1 LYIEQSEMMLVPLIT
16 VTVVAGTILVC
27 YILYICRKKIRT
39 VYNDNKIIM
48 TKLKKIKSPNSSKSS
63 KSTDSESDWED
74 HCSAMEQNNDVDNI
88 SRNEILNDDS
98 FAGSLIWDNES
109 NIMAPSTEHIYD
121 SVAGSTLLINND
133 RNEQT
138 IYQNTT
144 VVINDTETVEILN
157 EDTKQ
162 IPSYSSNPFVNYN
175 KTSICSKSNPFIA
188 ELNNKFS
195 DNNPFRRAHSDD
207 YLNKQQ
213 DHEYDDIESS
223 VVSLV

>member
-1 LYIEQSEMMLVPLIT
+1 MMLVPLIT
-16 VTVVAGTILVC
+16 MTVVAGTILVC
-27 YILYICRKKIRT
+27 YILYICRKKILT
-39 VYNDNKIIM
+39 VYNDNKNIM
-48 TKLKKIKSPNSSKSS
+48 TKLKKIKSSNSSNSSKSA
-63 KSTDSESDWED
+63 DSESDWED

-88 SRNEILNDDS
+88 SRNEILDDDS

-144 VVINDTETVEILN
+144 VINDTETIEVLN

-162 IPSYSSNPFVNYN
+162 NPSYSSNPFVNYN
-175 KTSICSKSNPFIA
+175 KTSICSKSNPFIT

-195 DNNPFRRAHSDD
+195 ENNPFRRAHSDD
-207 YLNKQQ
+207 YLNKQEQ
-213 DHEYDDIESS
+213 EHDHEHDDIESS

>member
-1 LYIEQSEMMLVPLIT
+1 MMLVPLIT

-48 TKLKKIKSPNSSKSS
+48 TKLKKIKSSNSS

-88 SRNEILNDDS
+88 SRNEILDDDS

-109 NIMAPSTEHIYD
+109 NVMAPSTEHIYD
-121 SVAGSTLLINND
+121 SVAGSTLLINN
-133 RNEQT
+133 EQT

-144 VVINDTETVEILN
+144 VVINETETVEVLN

-162 IPSYSSNPFVNYN
+162 NPNYSSNPFVNYN
-175 KTSICSKSNPFIA
+175 KTSICSKSNPFIT

-195 DNNPFRRAHSDD
+195 ENNPFRRAHSDD
-207 YLNKQQ
+207 YLNKQEQ
-213 DHEYDDIESS
+213 DHDDIESS
-223 VVSLV
+223 V

>member
-1 LYIEQSEMMLVPLIT
+1 MMLVPLIM

-48 TKLKKIKSPNSSKSS
+48 TKLKKIKSSNSSKSS

-88 SRNEILNDDS
+88 SRNEILDDDS

-109 NIMAPSTEHIYD
+109 NVMAPSTEHIYD

-144 VVINDTETVEILN
+144 VINETETIEVLN

-162 IPSYSSNPFVNYN
+162 NHSYSSNPFVNYN
-175 KTSICSKSNPFIA
+175 KTSICSKSNPFIT

-195 DNNPFRRAHSDD
+195 ENNPFRRAHSDD
-207 YLNKQQ
+207 YLNNQEQ
-213 DHEYDDIESS
+213 EHDDIESS
-223 VVSLV
+223 VMSYH

>member
-1 LYIEQSEMMLVPLIT
+1 
-16 VTVVAGTILVC
+16 
-27 YILYICRKKIRT
+27 
-39 VYNDNKIIM
+39 
-48 TKLKKIKSPNSSKSS
+48 
-63 KSTDSESDWED
+63 
-74 HCSAMEQNNDVDNI
+74 MEQNNDVDNI
-88 SRNEILNDDS
+88 SRNEILDDDS

-109 NIMAPSTEHIYD
+109 NVMAPSTEHIYD

-144 VVINDTETVEILN
+144 VVINETETVEVLN

-162 IPSYSSNPFVNYN
+162 NPSYSSNPFVNYN
-175 KTSICSKSNPFIA
+175 KTSICSKSNPFIT

-195 DNNPFRRAHSDD
+195 ENNPFRRAHSDD
-207 YLNKQQ
+207 YLNKQEQ
-213 DHEYDDIESS
+213 EHDDIESS

>member
-1 LYIEQSEMMLVPLIT
+1 MILVPLIT

-39 VYNDNKIIM
+39 VYNNNKIIM
-48 TKLKKIKSPNSSKSS
+48 TKLKKIKSSNSSKSS
-63 KSTDSESDWED
+63 KSTDNESDWED

-88 SRNEILNDDS
+88 SRNEILDDDS

-109 NIMAPSTEHIYD
+109 NVIAPSTEHIYD
-121 SVAGSTLLINND
+121 SVAGSTRLINND
-133 RNEQT
+133 CNEQT

-144 VVINDTETVEILN
+144 VINETETIEVLN

-162 IPSYSSNPFVNYN
+162 NPSYSSNPFVNYN
-175 KTSICSKSNPFIA
+175 KTSICSKSNPFIT

-195 DNNPFRRAHSDD
+195 ENNPFRRAHSDD
-207 YLNKQQ
+207 YLNKQE
-213 DHEYDDIESS
+213 HDDIESS

>member
-1 LYIEQSEMMLVPLIT
+1 MMLVPLIT

-48 TKLKKIKSPNSSKSS
+48 TKLKKIKSSNSSKSS

-88 SRNEILNDDS
+88 SRNEILDDDS

-109 NIMAPSTEHIYD
+109 NVMAPSTEHIYD

-144 VVINDTETVEILN
+144 VVLN

-162 IPSYSSNPFVNYN
+162 NPNYSSNPFVNYN
-175 KTSICSKSNPFIA
+175 KTSICSKSNPFIT

-195 DNNPFRRAHSDD
+195 ENNPFRRAHSDD
-207 YLNKQQ
+207 YLNKQEQ
-213 DHEYDDIESS
+213 DHEHDDIES
-223 VVSLV
+223 LV

>member
-1 LYIEQSEMMLVPLIT
+1 MLYIEQSEMMLVPLIT

-98 FAGSLIWDNES
+98 FAGSLIW
-109 NIMAPSTEHIYD
+109 
-121 SVAGSTLLINND
+121 
-133 RNEQT
+133 
-138 IYQNTT
+138 
-144 VVINDTETVEILN
+144 
-157 EDTKQ
+157 
-162 IPSYSSNPFVNYN
+162 
-175 KTSICSKSNPFIA
+175 
-188 ELNNKFS
+188 
-195 DNNPFRRAHSDD
+195 
-207 YLNKQQ
+207 
-213 DHEYDDIESS
+213 
-223 VVSLV
+223 

>member
-1 LYIEQSEMMLVPLIT
+1 MMLVPLVT

-48 TKLKKIKSPNSSKSS
+48 TKLKKIKSSNSSNSS

-88 SRNEILNDDS
+88 SRNEILDDDS

-109 NIMAPSTEHIYD
+109 NVVAPSTEHIYD
-121 SVAGSTLLINND
+121 SVAGSTLLIND

-144 VVINDTETVEILN
+144 VVINETETEVLN

-162 IPSYSSNPFVNYN
+162 NPSYSSNPFVNYN
-175 KTSICSKSNPFIA
+175 KTSICSKSNPFIT

-195 DNNPFRRAHSDD
+195 ENNPFRRAHSDD
-207 YLNKQQ
+207 YLNKQEQDQ
-213 DHEYDDIESS
+213 DHKHDYIESS

>member
-1 LYIEQSEMMLVPLIT
+1 
-16 VTVVAGTILVC
+16 
-27 YILYICRKKIRT
+27 
-39 VYNDNKIIM
+39 
-48 TKLKKIKSPNSSKSS
+48 
-63 KSTDSESDWED
+63 
-74 HCSAMEQNNDVDNI
+74 
-88 SRNEILNDDS
+88 S

>member
-1 LYIEQSEMMLVPLIT
+1 MMLVPLIT
-16 VTVVAGTILVC
+16 MTVVAGTILVC
-27 YILYICRKKIRT
+27 YILYICRKKILT
-39 VYNDNKIIM
+39 VYNDNKNIM
-48 TKLKKIKSPNSSKSS
+48 TKLKKIKSSNSSNSSKSA
-63 KSTDSESDWED
+63 DSESDWED

-88 SRNEILNDDS
+88 SRNEILDDDS

-109 NIMAPSTEHIYD
+109 NVMAPSTEHIYD

-144 VVINDTETVEILN
+144 VINDTETIEVLN

-162 IPSYSSNPFVNYN
+162 NPSYSSNPFVNYN
-175 KTSICSKSNPFIA
+175 KTSICSKSNPFIT

-195 DNNPFRRAHSDD
+195 ENNPFRRAHSDD
-207 YLNKQQ
+207 YLNKQEQ
-213 DHEYDDIESS
+213 EHDHERDDIESS

>member
-1 LYIEQSEMMLVPLIT
+1 MMLVPLIM
-16 VTVVAGTILVC
+16 VTIVAGTILVC

-48 TKLKKIKSPNSSKSS
+48 TKLKKIKSSNSSKSS

-88 SRNEILNDDS
+88 SRNEILDDDS

-109 NIMAPSTEHIYD
+109 NVMAPSTEHIYD

-138 IYQNTT
+138 IYHNTT
-144 VVINDTETVEILN
+144 VINETETIEVLN

-162 IPSYSSNPFVNYN
+162 NHSYSSNPFVNYN
-175 KTSICSKSNPFIA
+175 KTSICSKSNPFIT

-195 DNNPFRRAHSDD
+195 ENNPFRRAHSDD
-207 YLNKQQ
+207 YLNNQEQ
-213 DHEYDDIESS
+213 EHDDIESS
-223 VVSLV
+223 VMSYH

>member
-1 LYIEQSEMMLVPLIT
+1 
-16 VTVVAGTILVC
+16 
-27 YILYICRKKIRT
+27 
-39 VYNDNKIIM
+39 
-48 TKLKKIKSPNSSKSS
+48 
-63 KSTDSESDWED
+63 
-74 HCSAMEQNNDVDNI
+74 
-88 SRNEILNDDS
+88 
-98 FAGSLIWDNES
+98 
-109 NIMAPSTEHIYD
+109 TEHIYD

-195 DNNPFRRAHSDD
+195 DNNPFR
-207 YLNKQQ
+207 
-213 DHEYDDIESS
+213 
-223 VVSLV
+223 

>member
-1 LYIEQSEMMLVPLIT
+1 MMLVPLIT
-16 VTVVAGTILVC
+16 MTVVAGTILVC
-27 YILYICRKKIRT
+27 YILYICRKKILT
-39 VYNDNKIIM
+39 VYNDNKNIM
-48 TKLKKIKSPNSSKSS
+48 TKLKKIKSSNSSNSSKSA
-63 KSTDSESDWED
+63 DSESDWED

-88 SRNEILNDDS
+88 SRNEILDDDS

-109 NIMAPSTEHIYD
+109 NVMTPSTEHIYD

-144 VVINDTETVEILN
+144 VINDTETIEVLN

-162 IPSYSSNPFVNYN
+162 NPSYSSNPFVNYN
-175 KTSICSKSNPFIA
+175 KTSICSKSNPFIT

-195 DNNPFRRAHSDD
+195 ENNPFRRAHSDD
-207 YLNKQQ
+207 YLNKQEQ
-213 DHEYDDIESS
+213 EHDHERDDIESS

>member
-1 LYIEQSEMMLVPLIT
+1 M
-16 VTVVAGTILVC
+16 TVVAGTILVC
-27 YILYICRKKIRT
+27 YILYICRKKILT
-39 VYNDNKIIM
+39 VYNDNKNIM
-48 TKLKKIKSPNSSKSS
+48 TKLKKIKSSNSSNSSKSA
-63 KSTDSESDWED
+63 DSESDWED

-88 SRNEILNDDS
+88 SRNEILDDDS

-144 VVINDTETVEILN
+144 VINDTETIEVLN

-162 IPSYSSNPFVNYN
+162 NPSYSSNPFVNYN
-175 KTSICSKSNPFIA
+175 KTSICSKSNPFIT

-195 DNNPFRRAHSDD
+195 ENNPFRRAHSDD
-207 YLNKQQ
+207 YLNKQEQ
-213 DHEYDDIESS
+213 EHDHEHDDIESS

>member
-1 LYIEQSEMMLVPLIT
+1 MMLVPLVT

-48 TKLKKIKSPNSSKSS
+48 TKLKKIKSSNSSNSS

-88 SRNEILNDDS
+88 SRNEILDDDS

-109 NIMAPSTEHIYD
+109 NVVAPSTEHIYD

-144 VVINDTETVEILN
+144 VVINETETEVLN

-162 IPSYSSNPFVNYN
+162 NPSYSSNPFVNYN
-175 KTSICSKSNPFIA
+175 KTSICSKSNPFIT

-195 DNNPFRRAHSDD
+195 ENNPFRRAHSDD
-207 YLNKQQ
+207 YLNKQEQDRDQ
-213 DHEYDDIESS
+213 DHKHDYIESS

>member
-1 LYIEQSEMMLVPLIT
+1 MMLVPLIT

-48 TKLKKIKSPNSSKSS
+48 TKLKKIKSSNSSKSS

-88 SRNEILNDDS
+88 SRNEILDDDS

-109 NIMAPSTEHIYD
+109 NVMAPSTEHIYD
-121 SVAGSTLLINND
+121 SVAGSTLLINN
-133 RNEQT
+133 EQT

-144 VVINDTETVEILN
+144 VVINETETVEVLN

-162 IPSYSSNPFVNYN
+162 NPNYSSNPFVNYN
-175 KTSICSKSNPFIA
+175 KTSICSKSNPFIT

-195 DNNPFRRAHSDD
+195 ENNPFRRAHSDD
-207 YLNKQQ
+207 YLNKQEQ
-213 DHEYDDIESS
+213 DHDDIESS
-223 VVSLV
+223 V